1 VQAGTPPSYA
11 AFSVTWQQHEPNAI
25 ALSRVV
31 RRGNDGM
38 YFFGGGGGIEPV
50 RTLVPIV
57 VNRSKDPKVIDA
69 DALCEITGSAPL
81 SA

>member
-1 VQAGTPPSYA
+1 
-11 AFSVTWQQHEPNAI
+11 
-25 ALSRVV
+25 
-31 RRGNDGM
+31 M